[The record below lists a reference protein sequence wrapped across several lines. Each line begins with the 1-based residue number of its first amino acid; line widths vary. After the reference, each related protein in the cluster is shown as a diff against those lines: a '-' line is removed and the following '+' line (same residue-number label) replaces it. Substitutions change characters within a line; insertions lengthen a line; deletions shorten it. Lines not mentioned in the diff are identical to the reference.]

1 MTSNPSLYNPDG
13 NGGDS
18 AYIPWPQ
25 GPIEYL
31 PHPRVISVEHFCGL
45 DLGQVHDPTALA
57 VLETSEISIG
67 RSLVTYDWITVK
79 RRSFRHLER
88 LPLGLDY
95 PTIVEHVRGLVSRPE
110 LGRRTTLVVDATGV
124 GRPVVDLLRRAQLPC
139 RLMPVTIT
147 SGDRETSDSG
157 TWRVPKRDLITG
169 LLVLLQREEVDICGH
184 LPESETLVKELSAI
198 RIKVSLAGHDT
209 YGAWREGEHDDL
221 VLAAALACWRGTKK
235 HPPVIGTRPLF

>member
-1 MTSNPSLYNPDG
+1 MTSSPYLQTSDTNHL
-13 NGGDS
+13 
-18 AYIPWPQ
+18 ALPWPQ

-31 PHPRVISVEHFCGL
+31 PHPRVISVEHVAGL

-57 VLETSEISIG
+57 ILETSEISIG
-67 RSLVTYDWITVK
+67 RSLVTYDWITIK

-95 PTIVEHVRGLVSRPE
+95 PTIVEHVRHLVSRPE

-147 SGDRETSDSG
+147 AGDRETSESG
-157 TWRVPKRDLITG
+157 AWRVPKRDLITG

-184 LPESETLVKELSAI
+184 LPESETLVTTPMAHRGRVNMTTSSWQ
-198 RIKVSLAGHDT
+198 RPWPAG
-209 YGAWREGEHDDL
+209 APQKRSP
-221 VLAAALACWRGTKK
+221 R
-235 HPPVIGTRPLF
+235 